1 MSFSTAFWSLLII
14 SAYTANLASFLVI
27 RNQRGVRPETLEN
40 AVRQN
45 KKMCVWRS
53 TPTDVSISSSYPA
66 YAEGGNWRRFD
77 DQKDIFRSLRT
88 GDCEIAVTEVSS
100 WDTFQYDEELNYDC
114 SLEWIGRPYRTVPA
128 SFGVKSDAG
137 ELCTSFMRDVWNYH
151 LHNMEN
157 DGTMDSLWDAH
168 LQRTATISCDE
179 PNLFAG
185 QDEDNSDGR
194 RLKRELKAVVKNGGS
209 EGGTVAAAG
218 TETEN
223 EELTLT
229 NMGGVFIV
237 HGILCAIA
245 LVWALVDWWRI
256 REKLKKDEG
265 LSPATRCRGHSLVF
279 REKLKKDEGL
289 SPASSS
295 WFFLQRDPTAKE
307 KSSTSSGGIEDERVI
322 DVDHEE
328 LADEPVSTTS
338 SQHYFD
344 AETHASTDAL
354 KALRAEMHAK
364 LGSIDAKLSAILA
377 EKKNA

>member
-27 RNQRGVRPETLEN
+27 RNQRGLRPATLEN
-40 AVRQN
+40 AVRLN
-45 KKMCVWRS
+45 MKMCVWRS

-77 DQKDIFRSLRT
+77 DQRDIFRSLRT

-100 WDTFQYDEELNYDC
+100 WDTYQFDEELNYDC
-114 SLEWIGRPYRTVPA
+114 SLEWVGRPYRTVPA

-137 ELCTSFMRDVWNYH
+137 ELCTSFMRDALNFH
-151 LHNMEN
+151 LHNMET
-157 DGTMDSLWDAH
+157 DGTLDALWSDH
-168 LQRTATISCDE
+168 LQRTATINCDE
-179 PNLFAG
+179 PNLFAST
-185 QDEDNSDGR
+185 QEEDTEGR
-194 RLKRELKAVVKNGGS
+194 RLKRQLKAVVKNGGS

-218 TETEN
+218 GETEN

-237 HGILCAIA
+237 HGLLCALA
-245 LVWALVDWWRI
+245 LIWALIDWWRI
-256 REKLKKDEG
+256 REKLKKDKE
-265 LSPATRCRGHSLVF
+265 
-279 REKLKKDEGL
+279 L

-295 WFFLQRDPTAKE
+295 WFFLHKDPTAKE
-307 KSSTSSGGIEDERVI
+307 KSSTSSGGIDDERVI
-322 DVDHEE
+322 DVDHQE

-338 SQHYFD
+338 SLHYFD
-344 AETHASTDAL
+344 AETHSSTDAL